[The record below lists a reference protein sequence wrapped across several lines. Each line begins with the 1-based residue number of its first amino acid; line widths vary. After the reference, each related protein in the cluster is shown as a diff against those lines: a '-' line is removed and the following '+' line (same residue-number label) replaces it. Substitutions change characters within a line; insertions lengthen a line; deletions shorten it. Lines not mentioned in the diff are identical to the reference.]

1 MTDMEPAERVFARE
15 FTAARHTV
23 ESGDASYVVT
33 PAGAWCRR
41 VFVIGTLTSRRGSGD
56 VMQARVADPTDTFR
70 VSADW
75 QNPDA
80 VETLGYIKPPAFVAI
95 TGRAALMGSGP
106 RAYTTI
112 AAEAITV
119 VDRTARDLWT
129 QKTAGV
135 TLDRLEALERG
146 LSGDGD
152 ERIRATIGLYGTTEE
167 DVRDM
172 AEMVRVAL
180 ESLRPDIAPWDVAPL
195 IGREILLAALGSEE
209 ISESDAIARGV
220 RSGLSAREARRA
232 LEDLIAAGECYQ
244 PTPDTVKPL

>member
-33 PAGAWCRR
+33 PTGAWCRR
-41 VFVIGTLTSRRGSGD
+41 VFVIGTLTWRRGSGD

-80 VETLGYIKPPAFVAI
+80 VETLGYIDPPAFIAV

-135 TLDRLEALERG
+135 TLDRLETLERG

-152 ERIRATIGLYGTTEE
+152 ERIRAAIGLYGTTDE
-167 DVRDM
+167 DIRDM
-172 AEMVRVAL
+172 AEMIWMAL
-180 ESLRPDIAPWDVAPL
+180 KSLRPEIASRDVTPL
-195 IGREILLAALGSEE
+195 IGREILLAALGSEG
-209 ISESDAIARGV
+209 IPESDAIARGV

-232 LEDLIAAGECYQ
+232 LEELIATGECYQ
-244 PTPDTVKPL
+244 PTPDTVKLL